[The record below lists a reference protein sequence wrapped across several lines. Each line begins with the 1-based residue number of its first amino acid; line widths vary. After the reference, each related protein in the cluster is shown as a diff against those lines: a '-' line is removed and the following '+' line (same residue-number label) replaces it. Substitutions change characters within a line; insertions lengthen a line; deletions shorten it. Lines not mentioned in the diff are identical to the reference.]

1 MELRGLRYFIGFV
14 VVVGLLV
21 FLVVL
26 IFGGGGGD
34 SKKVPASTRT
44 LSSYAQSDSQ
54 VSMTI
59 DGVENSASEHR
70 QIIISADSNHVQYQV
85 KAGYDGNVIESKNFP
100 NSTASY
106 TAFLLALEHA
116 NFTKGDVK
124 HQTADP
130 RGYCPLGQRYIF
142 ELKDQGTTI
151 ERFWATSCGKPKT
164 FLGDLGTNTALF
176 QDQVPHYHDLADNV
190 AL

>member
-14 VVVGLLV
+14 VVIGLLI
-21 FLVVL
+21 FLIVL
-26 IFGGGGGD
+26 IFGGGGD
-34 SKKVPASTRT
+34 SKKVPESSRT

-54 VSMTI
+54 VSLTI

-70 QIIISADSNHVQYQV
+70 QVVIAVNSDRVLYEV
-85 KAGYDGNVIESKNFP
+85 KAGYNGDVIDSKTFS

-116 NFTKGDVK
+116 NFTKGDLK
-124 HQTADP
+124 HKTADP
-130 RGYCPLGQRYIF
+130 RGYCPLGQRFIF
-142 ELKDQGTTI
+142 ELTDKGSSI
-151 ERFWATSCGKPKT
+151 ERFWSTSCGKPKT
-164 FLGDLGTNTALF
+164 FFGDLGTNLALF
-176 QDQVPHYHDLADNV
+176 ENQVPRYHDLVDDV